1 MSPDDRGASKG
12 PSELRRRAE
21 KLLSAHLSEP
31 AALSPE
37 EVQRLVHDL
46 EVHQIELEMQNRQ
59 LREAQEQLEASR
71 DRYADL
77 YDFAPLGYVSLDA
90 GGSIREINLTA
101 AAMLGTERAGLIGKT
116 LVRWVAELDREVLRD
131 HLRRCGSGEEEV
143 NSAVSLVASGG
154 RAVRVHLLSI
164 PARRPEGSA
173 TLYRTAITDIT
184 ERIKAEDEQRKLQA
198 QLQQAQKLE
207 SLGVLAGGIAHD
219 FNNLLTAILTNA
231 ELVLRGLSPSS
242 PTRPNIKEIKTAAV
256 RATDLTAQMLA
267 YAGSGKFQIEPFNL
281 NELVEETSQLLHASI
296 SKNALLRLE
305 FADDLP
311 DVEGDAGQIRQIV
324 MNLIMNASEAG
335 GDEGVVITL
344 RTSAVEASRAD
355 LSETYLDQRLPTGRY
370 VCLEI
375 SDTGCGMDEE
385 TKAKLFDPFFTTK
398 FAGRGLGL
406 AAVLGIVRSHH
417 GTVDIQSRPGKGTTF
432 KVLLPVAQQIRQVAS
447 DHRHAETRADLGETG
462 TVLIVDDEE
471 NVRKATGWALTSSG
485 FTIVTAPDGQT
496 AVELFAERPNEIAVV
511 LLDLTMPGMPSSE
524 TLKELQRIRSDVP
537 VIICSGY
544 SQEDVAGRFT
554 GRGPAGFLK
563 KPYELET
570 LVGKIRDAIGSRSL
584 SGPDR
589 GSGG

>member
-1 MSPDDRGASKG
+1 MSPADRGAPKG

-101 AAMLGTERAGLIGKT
+101 AAMLGTERTGLIGKT
-116 LVRWVAELDREVLRD
+116 LARWVAEMDREVFRD

-143 NSAVSLVASGG
+143 NSALSLVASGG
-154 RAVRVHLLSI
+154 RAVTVHLRSI
-164 PARRPEGSA
+164 PGWGREGSA

-184 ERIKAEDEQRKLQA
+184 ERIKAEDEQQKLQA

-242 PTRPNIKEIKTAAV
+242 PSRPKIEEIKTAGV

-267 YAGSGKFQIEPFNL
+267 YAGSGRLQIEPFNL

-305 FADDLP
+305 FAPDLP
-311 DVEGDAGQIRQIV
+311 DVDGDAGQIRQIV

-370 VCLEI
+370 VCLEV

-385 TKAKLFDPFFTTK
+385 TKEKLFDPFFTTK

-406 AAVLGIVRSHH
+406 AAVLGIVRGHH
-417 GTVDIQSRPGKGTTF
+417 GTVDIQSRPGKGTMF
-432 KVLLPVAQQIRQVAS
+432 KVLLPVAHQMRQVAR
-447 DHRHAETRADLGETG
+447 DHRHADARADLGGTG

-471 NVRKATGWALTSSG
+471 SVRKATGWALISSG

-496 AVELFAERPNEIAVV
+496 AVELFAERPNEIAVI

-554 GRGPAGFLK
+554 GRGPAGFLQ

-589 GSGG
+589 GSES

>member
-1 MSPDDRGASKG
+1 MSHADRGAPKD
-12 PSELRRRAE
+12 PSALRRRAE

-37 EVQRLVHDL
+37 EVQRLVHEL
-46 EVHQIELEMQNRQ
+46 EVHQIELEMQNSQ

-77 YDFAPLGYVSLDA
+77 YDFAPLGYVSLDS
-90 GGSIREINLTA
+90 GGSIRESNLTA

-116 LVRWVAELDREVLRD
+116 LVRWVAEMDREVLRD

-143 NSAVSLVASGG
+143 NSDLSLVASGD
-154 RAVRVHLLSI
+154 RAVRVHLRSI
-164 PARRPEGSA
+164 PVREPERVA

-184 ERIKAEDEQRKLQA
+184 ERIKIEDEQRKLEA
-198 QLQQAQKLE
+198 QLRQAQKLE

-219 FNNLLTAILTNA
+219 FNNLLTAILANA
-231 ELVLRGLSPSS
+231 ELLLKGLSPSS
-242 PTRPNIKEIKTAAV
+242 TTRPNIEEIKTAAV
-256 RATDLTAQMLA
+256 RATDLTTQMLA
-267 YAGSGKFQIEPFNL
+267 YAGSGGFQIEPFNL

-296 SKNALLRLE
+296 SKEALLRLE
-305 FADDLP
+305 FAQDLP
-311 DVEGDAGQIRQIV
+311 DVDGDAGQIRQIV
-324 MNLIMNASEAG
+324 MNLIINASEAG

-355 LSETYLDQRLPTGRY
+355 LSETYQDQRLPTGRY
-370 VCLEI
+370 VCLEV
-375 SDTGCGMDEE
+375 SDTGCGIDEE
-385 TKAKLFDPFFTTK
+385 TKSKLFDPFFTTK
-398 FAGRGLGL
+398 FTGRGLGL

-432 KVLLPVAQQIRQVAS
+432 KVLLPVAQQVRQVAS
-447 DHRHAETRADLGETG
+447 EPRPADTRADLGETG

-471 NVRKATGWALTSSG
+471 SVRKATGWILISSG
-485 FTIVTAPDGQT
+485 FTILTAPDGQT
-496 AVELFAERPNEIAVV
+496 AIELFAERPDEIAVV
-511 LLDLTMPGMPSSE
+511 LLDLTMPGMRSDE

-544 SQEDVAGRFT
+544 SKENVASRFT
-554 GRGPAGFLK
+554 GRGPAGFLQ
-563 KPYELET
+563 KPYEMET

-589 GSGG
+589 GSDS

>member
-1 MSPDDRGASKG
+1 MSHSDRGAPKD

-37 EVQRLVHDL
+37 EVQRLVHEL

-77 YDFAPLGYVSLDA
+77 YDFAPLGYASLDA

-116 LVRWVAELDREVLRD
+116 LVRFVAEMDREVLRD

-143 NSAVSLVASGG
+143 NSYLSLVASGE
-154 RAVRVHLLSI
+154 RAIRVHLRSI
-164 PARRPEGSA
+164 PVREPEGTV

-184 ERIKAEDEQRKLQA
+184 ERIKVEEEQRKLEA
-198 QLQQAQKLE
+198 QLRQAQKLE

-219 FNNLLTAILTNA
+219 FNNLLATILANA
-231 ELVLRGLSPSS
+231 ELALRGLSPSS
-242 PTRPNIKEIKTAAV
+242 PNLPNIQEIKTATV

-267 YAGSGKFQIEPFNL
+267 YAGRGSFRIGTFNL
-281 NELVEETSQLLHASI
+281 NELVEETSQLLHASV

-305 FADDLP
+305 FAHDLP
-311 DVEGDAGQIRQIV
+311 DVDGDAGQIRQIV

-355 LSETYLDQRLPTGRY
+355 LSETYLNQRLPTGRY
-370 VCLEI
+370 VCLEV

-385 TKAKLFDPFFTTK
+385 TKEQLFDPFFTTK
-398 FAGRGLGL
+398 FTGRGLGL

-432 KVLLPVAQQIRQVAS
+432 KVLLPAAHQIRQVVS
-447 DHRHAETRADLGETG
+447 EPRPADARTDPGETG

-471 NVRKATGWALTSSG
+471 SVRKATGWLLISSG
-485 FTIVTAPDGQT
+485 FTIVDAPDGQT
-496 AVELFAERPNEIAVV
+496 AVERFAERPDEIAVV
-511 LLDLTMPGMPSSE
+511 LLDMTMPGMRSDD
-524 TLKELQRIRSDVP
+524 TLRELQRIRSDVP

-544 SQEDVAGRFT
+544 SQENVAGRFT
-554 GRGPAGFLK
+554 GRGPAGFLQ
-563 KPYELET
+563 KPYELDT
-570 LVGKIRDAIGSRSL
+570 LLEKIRDAIGSGSL
-584 SGPDR
+584 AGPDR
-589 GSGG
+589 SSDS